1 MDNYLHVI
9 ILLTRG
15 WLLFPYLHKLI
26 KTMNACNC
34 NNEKFLNLIS
44 PILLQSEMNEL
55 NKMKCPKIISI
66 SYSLDQV
73 TSLIIRPFFKYR
85 DMKKTI
91 FLLWFTFKS
100 HFQATL
106 NIYKIDTNKDNGI
119 KKLRCKCMVFRI
131 KRNL

>member
-1 MDNYLHVI
+1 
-9 ILLTRG
+9 
-15 WLLFPYLHKLI
+15 
-26 KTMNACNC
+26 MNACNC

-73 TSLIIRPFFKYR
+73 TSLIIRPFFEYR